1 MPHSHIGE
9 FAALLTVFCWTV
21 SALSF
26 EYAGKKIGSLSLNFI
41 RLVMGVGLLS
51 IFLFITKGTF
61 IPLHSSGHVWF
72 WLTISG
78 IVGYGIGD
86 LLLFQA
92 FVVVGA
98 RISML
103 MMALSPPITA
113 LIGGIFLG
121 ERLNPADFIG
131 MILTIAGVSI
141 VIFQKSSDEKSIK
154 FTHSGIGILLAFGSA
169 FFQAVGLVI
178 SKYGIASDSAI
189 NAALIRGIAGTIAF
203 ALIITIAR
211 KTKNIIIAVKN
222 INAMKITFLGAFF
235 GPFIGVSLSL
245 FAVQHTATGIA
256 STIMSIV
263 PVFII
268 GPSVIFFK
276 EKVTLKELIGA
287 IIAVSGVGILFL

>member
-1 MPHSHIGE
+1 MFNSHIGE

-26 EYAGKKIGSLSLNFI
+26 EYAGKKIGSLTLNFI
-41 RLVMGVGLLS
+41 RLVMGVVLLS
-51 IFLFITKGTF
+51 IFLFITQGTF
-61 IPLHSSGHVWF
+61 IPLHSSRHVWF

-103 MMALSPPITA
+103 MIAIAPPITA

-121 ERLNPADFIG
+121 ERLEPTDFIG
-131 MILTIAGVSI
+131 MFLTIIGVSI
-141 VIFQKSSDEKSIK
+141 VIFEHSSEKKSIK
-154 FTHSGIGILLAFGSA
+154 LAHPALGILMAFGAA

-178 SKYGIASDSAI
+178 SKYGISNDTAI
-189 NAALIRGIAGTIAF
+189 NAALIRGISGTTVF
-203 ALIITIAR
+203 AV
-211 KTKNIIIAVKN
+211 IIILAGKTGRIKQAVTN
-222 INAMKITFLGAFF
+222 IKAMRITFLGAFF

-245 FAVQHTATGIA
+245 FAVQHTQTGIA

-268 GPSVIFFK
+268 APSVIFFK
-276 EKVTLKELIGA
+276 EKVNIKEIAGA
-287 IIAVSGVGILFL
+287 VIAVSGVGILFL

>member
-1 MPHSHIGE
+1 MIQSHIGE

-26 EYAGKKIGSLSLNFI
+26 EYAGKKVGSLSLNLI
-41 RLVMGVGLLS
+41 RLVMGIGLLS
-51 IFLFITKGTF
+51 VSLYITQGSF
-61 IPLHSSGHVWF
+61 IPVHTSRHTWM

-78 IVGYGIGD
+78 IVGYGLGD

-113 LIGGIFLG
+113 LIGGTFLG
-121 ERLNPADFIG
+121 EKLAPLDFLG
-131 MILTIAGVSI
+131 MGITITGVSI
-141 VIFQKSSDEKSIK
+141 VIFQHSSDTKSIK
-154 FTHSGIGILLAFGSA
+154 LAHPAMGILMAFGATVFQSA
-169 FFQAVGLVI
+169 GLVI
-178 SKYGIASDSAI
+178 SKFGISDGSAI
-189 NAALIRGIAGTIAF
+189 SAAFIRGVAGTIVF
-203 ALIITIAR
+203 FLIIVAFKKAGNIKMAL
-211 KTKNIIIAVKN
+211 KNIK
-222 INAMKITFLGAFF
+222 AMNITFLGAFF
-235 GPFIGVSLSL
+235 GPFIGVTLSL

-268 GPSVIFFK
+268 LPSVLIFK
-276 EKVTLKELIGA
+276 EKITIKEVVGA
-287 IIAVSGVGILFL
+287 IIAVSGVGILFM